1 MPINAAVTAQKSDGT
16 KTHYNKEKK
25 ILIMVLKV
33 TCILYFLNEEII
45 QTLISWEIIFNVI
58 NKLRSRGFK
67 TPIV

>member
-1 MPINAAVTAQKSDGT
+1 
-16 KTHYNKEKK
+16 
-25 ILIMVLKV
+25 MVLKV

>member
-1 MPINAAVTAQKSDGT
+1 MPIKATVTAQKSDGT
-16 KTHYNKEKK
+16 KTLYNKEKK
-25 ILIMVLKV
+25 FLIMVLKV
-33 TCILYFLNEEII
+33 TCILYFLKEVII